1 MKLYAISE
9 VPVAV
14 LWIVFFLSA
23 VLVVLALV
31 IISGKGD
38 QLIAGYN
45 TASEKEKAGYNM
57 RRLRFIIGML
67 LFGGAF
73 YVLLIPFLQIMQ
85 ELVAMSAFILF
96 ALIGV
101 VLANTWAKK

>member
-23 VLVVLALV
+23 VLVVLGLV

-38 QLIAGYN
+38 ELIAGYN
-45 TASEKEKAGYNM
+45 LS
-57 RRLRFIIGML
+57 
-67 LFGGAF
+67 
-73 YVLLIPFLQIMQ
+73 LIHI
-85 ELVAMSAFILF
+85 
-96 ALIGV
+96 
-101 VLANTWAKK
+101 